1 MMLRKRFVVLS
12 LILVTGL
19 LLSGCNY
26 QIQRAT
32 PTVDPIALQATV
44 NAAVAQ
50 AVQATAISQT
60 GTALAMPTSTATAT
74 ATLEPTAT
82 ETATATATST
92 ATPQPTATIQVIV
105 ITNTF
110 VPTVAKPT
118 ATPTTAPYTCTLTST
133 SPSAGTK
140 MNTGNDFDAVWKV
153 KNTGTKDWQ
162 PGYVDLVYVSG
173 TKMQTKGDVFDVNV
187 ALAKGA
193 ETTITL
199 DMLAPG
205 SAGKYT
211 DTFALVME
219 GVTMCTLTVNIEAVA
234 P

>member
-1 MMLRKRFVVLS
+1 MILRNKFFVLGII
-12 LILVTGL
+12 LITGL

-26 QIQRAT
+26 VIQRAT
-32 PTVDPIALQATV
+32 PTVDAVALQATV
-44 NAAVAQ
+44 DAAVAQ
-50 AVQATAISQT
+50 AMQATAISQT
-60 GTALAMPTSTATAT
+60 GTALAMPTNTSTAT

-82 ETATATATST
+82 ETPTATATS
-92 ATPQPTATIQVIV
+92 TPQPTATIQVIV

-110 VPTVAKPT
+110 VPTIAKPT
-118 ATPTTAPYTCTLTST
+118 STPTPMPYACSVTST
-133 SPSAGTK
+133 SPTSGTK
-140 MNTGNDFDAVWKV
+140 FNINSEFDTVWKI

-162 PGYVDLVYVSG
+162 IGYVDLAYVSG
-173 TKMQTKGDVFDVNV
+173 TKMQTKGDVFDINV

-199 DMLAPG
+199 DMVAPG

-211 DTFALVME
+211 DTFILRME
-219 GVTMCTLTVNIEAVA
+219 GITMCTLPVTIEAVA